1 MKSGIHNQ
9 LLGSSATAADAVLW
23 FDKDGQA
30 GLSSVIQSSAQQ
42 VVTEFS
48 VLESKILAEIANYQ
62 HIVVMSNGG
71 FGGLHKAII
80 AHLKE

>member
-1 MKSGIHNQ
+1 
-9 LLGSSATAADAVLW
+9 
-23 FDKDGQA
+23 
-30 GLSSVIQSSAQQ
+30 VIQSSAQQ